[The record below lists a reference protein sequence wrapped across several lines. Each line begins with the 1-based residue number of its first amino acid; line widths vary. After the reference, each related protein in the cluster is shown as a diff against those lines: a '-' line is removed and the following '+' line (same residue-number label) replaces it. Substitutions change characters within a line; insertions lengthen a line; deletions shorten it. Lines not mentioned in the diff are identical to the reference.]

1 MELTKDGQSV
11 LLDCM
16 LEMGDLLLD
25 AGAEISRVE
34 DTLSRMGRAYGAL
47 RTDVFVIPSLIS
59 ISMEFVEGEATTQT
73 RRIHSN
79 GLTDFYR
86 LEKLNAL
93 SRSCCAE
100 PLPTPELRAQLDHVA
115 AGRKPFAVILGGS
128 VLAAFSFA
136 IFFGGSIWDGLAS
149 AVFAVAV
156 VLLQE
161 RLGRTE
167 LNTVAFNLLVSLL
180 IGLGVGV
187 FAAILPV
194 LHMDK
199 ILIGD
204 IMLLIPGLAMTNA
217 VRNMLVGNTIS
228 GAVRLAESLIWAG
241 ALAGGFMVAL
251 LVVGAVFD
259 IPPRLC
265 FAGFGLLFLLIFWG

>member
-47 RTDVFVIPSLIS
+47 RTDVFVIPSIIS
-59 ISMEFVEGEATTQT
+59 ISMEFPAADSLTET

-251 LVVGAVFD
+251 LVVGAVF
-259 IPPRLC
+259 
-265 FAGFGLLFLLIFWG
+265 

>member
-136 IFFGGSIWDGLAS
+136 IFFGGSIWYGLAS

-251 LVVGAVFD
+251 LVVGAVF
-259 IPPRLC
+259 
-265 FAGFGLLFLLIFWG
+265 

>member
-180 IGLGVGV
+180 IGLGVGA

-251 LVVGAVFD
+251 LVVGAVF
-259 IPPRLC
+259 
-265 FAGFGLLFLLIFWG
+265 

>member
-1 MELTKDGQSV
+1 MELTRSEQSF
-11 LLDCM
+11 LLDCL

-25 AGAEISRVE
+25 SGAEISRVE
-34 DTLSRMGRAYGAL
+34 DTLARMGKAYGAA
-47 RTDVFVIPSLIS
+47 RMDVFVIPSIIS
-59 ISMEFVEGEATTQT
+59 ISMEFPGDESLTET

-79 GLTDFYR
+79 GLNDFYR
-86 LEKLNAL
+86 LEKLNTL
-93 SRSCCAE
+93 SRSCCSE
-100 PLPTPELRAQLDHVA
+100 PLSVAELRAALDRVA
-115 AGRKPFAVILGGS
+115 AGRKPFRVILGGS

-136 IFFGGSIWDGLAS
+136 VFFGGNVWDGLAA

-161 RLGRTE
+161 YLGRTE
-167 LNTVAFNLLVSLL
+167 LNTVVFNLVISLL
-180 IGLGVGV
+180 IGLVVGL
-187 FAAILPV
+187 ASAMIPV

-217 VRNMLVGNTIS
+217 IRNILVGNTIS
-228 GAVRLAESLIWAG
+228 GVVRLAESLIWAA

-251 LVVGAVFD
+251 LIVGA
-259 IPPRLC
+259 
-265 FAGFGLLFLLIFWG
+265 LF